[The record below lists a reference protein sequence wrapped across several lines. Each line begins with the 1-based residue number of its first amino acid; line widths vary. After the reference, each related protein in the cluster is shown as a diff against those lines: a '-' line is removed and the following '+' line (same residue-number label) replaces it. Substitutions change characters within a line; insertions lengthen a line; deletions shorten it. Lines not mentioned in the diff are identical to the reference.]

1 MTSLDPGELRRIT
14 ILADLSDE
22 RLEEL
27 ARRGTER
34 TFEVGEYVFRGDED
48 ATSWWLLLEGELET
62 TVDVAGDELPF
73 LHHDPGGYL
82 GAISL
87 LTGERLR
94 GSTRAATR
102 ARMFL
107 VEPEAF
113 RQLLVDEP
121 AVFKA
126 VMSVFVPVITGVTT
140 IERDR
145 DRLLSLGTLAAGLAH
160 ELNNPA
166 AAAQR
171 AASGLRSAEREAQ
184 SALSQLA
191 GSGLDSEEMGRLCTL
206 TGEALG
212 AGEKAVPLDGL
223 ERADREA
230 ELAAWLEARGV
241 TDGGPSAAALVD
253 AGLDETWAEGLLA
266 VAPGEPDSVV
276 GWVTSRLTAARIAR
290 ELEDSTERISQL
302 VQSVRQYSYLD
313 QAQRQEV
320 DIHGGLESTLA
331 ILAHKVVEGGIEIV
345 REYDRSLPQIEANAP
360 ELNQV
365 WTNLIDNA
373 LAAASGR
380 VTIRTS
386 RSGDFISV
394 EVEDDG
400 AGIPPE
406 IAERVFDAFFTTKEP
421 GQGTGLGLDIARRI
435 VVRHHGD
442 LRLKSVDRGACFQ
455 VLLPLAGYPSS
466 GSKSKA
472 SELMQ

>member
-1 MTSLDPGELRRIT
+1 MTPLDPGELRRIT

-126 VMSVFVPVITGVTT
+126 VMSVFVPVLTGVTT

-230 ELAAWLEARGV
+230 ELEAWLEARGV
-241 TDGGPSAAALVD
+241 TDGGSSAAALVD

-276 GWVTSRLTAARIAR
+276 GWVASRLTAARIAR

-320 DIHGGLESTLA
+320 DIHDQLESTLA
-331 ILAHKVVEGGIEIV
+331 ILAHKVDGARNRDRPRV
-345 REYDRSLPQIEANAP
+345 RP
-360 ELNQV
+360 
-365 WTNLIDNA
+365 
-373 LAAASGR
+373 LAAADRG
-380 VTIRTS
+380 
-386 RSGDFISV
+386 
-394 EVEDDG
+394 
-400 AGIPPE
+400 
-406 IAERVFDAFFTTKEP
+406 ERARAEP
-421 GQGTGLGLDIARRI
+421 GLDEPHRQCARCGKWPRNDPDIPLGRLHQRGGRGRR
-435 VVRHHGD
+435 RG
-442 LRLKSVDRGACFQ
+442 RPSRDRGARLRR
-455 VLLPLAGYPSS
+455 VLHDEGAGPRHGPRTRHRPEDRRAAPWRPAAEAGRTAAPASRCCCRWRAIPLLARSPRP
-466 GSKSKA
+466 A
-472 SELMQ
+472 S

>member
-1 MTSLDPGELRRIT
+1 MTPLDPGELRRIT
-14 ILADLSDE
+14 VLADLSDE

-27 ARRGTER
+27 ARHGAER
-34 TFEVGEYVFRGDED
+34 TFEVGEYVFRGDEE

-62 TVDVAGDELPF
+62 TVDVGGDELPF
-73 LHHDPGGYL
+73 LHHEPGGYL

-121 AVFKA
+121 AVFQA
-126 VMSVFVPVITGVTT
+126 VMSVFVPVLTGVTA

-171 AASGLRSAEREAQ
+171 AASGLRSAEQEAQ

-191 GSGLDSEEMGRLCTL
+191 GSGLDSEGMGRLCTL
-206 TGEALG
+206 TGEALD
-212 AGEKAVPLDGL
+212 AGENAVLLDGL

-241 TDGGPSAAALVD
+241 TDGGASAAALID
-253 AGLDETWAEGLLA
+253 AGLDEAWVDGLLA

-276 GWVTSRLTAARIAR
+276 GWVASRLNAARIAR

-331 ILAHKVVEGGIEIV
+331 ILAHKVAESGIEVV
-345 REYDRSLPQIEANAP
+345 RDFDRSLPRIEANAP

-373 LAAASGR
+373 LAAARER

-400 AGIPPE
+400 A
-406 IAERVFDAFFTTKEP
+406 
-421 GQGTGLGLDIARRI
+421 RRPS
-435 VVRHHGD
+435 G
-442 LRLKSVDRGACFQ
+442 DRGARLRR
-455 VLLPLAGYPSS
+455 VLHDEGARRGHGPRPRHRPEDRRASPRRPAAEAGATAARASRCCCRLRATRLLARSQAR
-466 GSKSKA
+466 A
-472 SELMQ
+472 S